1 MARMIDQIRASKL
14 PSNMMPFAAKGAL
27 NVSPAENI
35 EILVHLAKHNKVFGD
50 LARMTLAGWDEK
62 ASLAAASDPQT
73 SREVLDYL
81 ISPDN
86 LRPKLLPALL
96 ENPSVRES
104 ELAKFAIS
112 ASPESIAMMLRSP
125 RIRAAVWVLDALK
138 PNPYQKKE
146 QSAEIQLLMKGGE
159 VAARG
164 DEPTP
169 EPTAET
175 IVEPTPAA
183 SIPATPAP
191 LAAPTSTPSPSQP
204 VAPPL
209 KANSTP
215 APVPAATAAAEGSSP
230 VAERGTTT
238 SEEDEAVAAYFF
250 HHATEIAADEGKPFQ
265 AIGGIVE
272 LLGSDYFP
280 VSPAEEIVSEP
291 EPEPEPAPAP
301 EPVAA
306 DKPAELPKAI
316 VPKKPPDAAK
326 RVNTV
331 QKINALDVKGR
342 IQLALKGSKEER
354 SILVRD
360 GTKVVALAVLE
371 APKLSDGEVEKF
383 ASQKNVLEAVLRQ
396 IPLKRRFMK
405 NYKVVRNLVSNPRT
419 PLDLGL
425 GLMKNLLSQ
434 DLKNIANNKEI
445 SETIRKLAMKM
456 FQQKEEQAN
465 KK

>member
-14 PSNMMPFAAKGAL
+14 PSNLMQFAAKGAL

-35 EILVHLAKHNKVFGD
+35 EILVYLAKHNKVFGE

-62 ASLAAASDPQT
+62 TSQRVASDPQ
-73 SREVLDYL
+73 SPPEVLDYL
-81 ISPDN
+81 VSPDN
-86 LRPKLLPALL
+86 LRPRLLPALL

-112 ASPESIAMMLRSP
+112 ASAESIGMMLRSP
-125 RIRAAVWVLDALK
+125 RIRSAVKVLEALK
-138 PNPYQKKE
+138 PNPYLKKE
-146 QSAEIQLLMKGGE
+146 QLDDIKSLLKAGE

-164 DEPTP
+164 E
-169 EPTAET
+169 
-175 IVEPTPAA
+175 EPTPAA
-183 SIPATPAP
+183 TPESIVPAMLVAEMQVAP
-191 LAAPTSTPSPSQP
+191 SGPVAPGAHAQVSAPTSPPASPP
-204 VAPPL
+204 VEAAAAPAL
-209 KANSTP
+209 AL
-215 APVPAATAAAEGSSP
+215 TAAEASGPATESG
-230 VAERGTTT
+230 AAT
-238 SEEDEAVAAYFF
+238 SEEDEAIAAYFF

-272 LLGSDYFP
+272 LLGNDYFP
-280 VSPAEEIVSEP
+280 VSPVEEVVSEP
-291 EPEPEPAPAP
+291 EPEPEPAPVEKAAEAPKAFLPTKAP
-301 EPVAA
+301 EAT
-306 DKPAELPKAI
+306 
-316 VPKKPPDAAK
+316 K

-456 FQQKEEQAN
+456 FQQKEAQAN